1 MSINPALLEM
11 DPTLLL
17 QLAMG
22 NVPSTS
28 PSSSSSSSS
37 TTQTE
42 QPEAPLDLSAS
53 SEAAPQ
59 PVIPNP
65 LTIRIDYAHGKWE
78 LQHFANYSTILR
90 FDMDYYRSRK
100 RLLEHFRE
108 QGDLHRG
115 MDEVINN
122 ADSLVI
128 ETKKKL
134 DENEEELRMK
144 SLRFEAWKFANL
156 VPIVR
161 SGLLGEED
169 SMRHWSKYAKM
180 NRHSGVALLATY
192 ENRYFHLFGQKT
204 RWRHFRKPYFFM
216 IYVLIPFMFVPPFF
230 NVPDQ
235 ENARLQVFASIP
247 CLPKFVFDDR
257 KMYVLSVDFEIPVIC
272 VACALIFM
280 ATSFIIFLSLTFW
293 NICVGDAWAAS
304 RQTMA
309 LQKSFTKGVTVQTI
323 YEFFILFIPVVTVP
337 FHDHHLVPQPN
348 YQQYMFSYSI
358 PKWNRIHYHH
368 AICS

>member
-180 NRHSGVALLATY
+180 NRL
-192 ENRYFHLFGQKT
+192 
-204 RWRHFRKPYFFM
+204 
-216 IYVLIPFMFVPPFF
+216 
-230 NVPDQ
+230 
-235 ENARLQVFASIP
+235 FASIP